1 MGDKKGDLIG
11 IVGRGS
17 VLEES
22 EILEAYSRDQSFV
35 LPMRPS
41 LVVKPDNAD
50 EVEEIVKWA
59 NQTGTPLVPVS
70 SGPPRFRGDT
80 VPSAT
85 GVVIVDL
92 SGMNRVISIDRRNRL
107 TVIEPGVTY
116 GQLQPQLAK
125 EGLKLSSSLA
135 PRANKS
141 VIASL
146 MEREPRMI
154 PRGQWAF
161 HDPLRCLELVLPDGQ
176 RMRTGDAGG
185 LGELAKARKRHLV
198 PVAASGP
205 YQMDAY
211 KLVSAAQGSMGIAT
225 WASVK
230 CEVLPQVHKVF
241 FVQSRKLEDLIDFV
255 YKLLRFRFADE
266 LMILNGAGLAS
277 LLGDGPGEIKTLREE
292 LPLWVVVVGIAGRSI
307 LPEQRVAYQE
317 QDISDIAQQ
326 FGLHFVAE
334 IPGARNSDVS
344 KALNNPSKEPYW
356 KCAGKGG
363 FQDIFFLATLNK
375 TPGFL
380 ETLYSVA
387 DAHGY
392 PASDIGIYLQPVHQG
407 TGCHCEFILPYDPGN
422 PREAAA
428 LRELFAEASQELLNR
443 GGFFSRP
450 YGIWAGLA
458 YNRDAQSTIMLKK
471 IKSIFDPNNVM
482 NPGKLCF

>member
-92 SGMNRVISIDRRNRL
+92 SGMNRVISID
-107 TVIEPGVTY
+107 
-116 GQLQPQLAK
+116 
-125 EGLKLSSSLA
+125 
-135 PRANKS
+135 
-141 VIASL
+141 
-146 MEREPRMI
+146 
-154 PRGQWAF
+154 
-161 HDPLRCLELVLPDGQ
+161 PDGQ